1 MQLENSQQHSSVDD
15 GSIERLVEAP
25 KWRAWLCNWW
35 NPRFHSSI
43 LEKHWQKIVIEFL
56 RLRYRIAL
64 LFIGLFTLLWIVF
77 FSVQLPVVP
86 NDDGTSETTT
96 ELLAFYSVSYSVEYI
111 VGGVALFGIL
121 VMLLG
126 LTFWRYYGK
135 IALALSIVLAL
146 VLMASSC
153 ALAVALHLV
162 DDDSGGISTIA
173 FVAQFAITAVV
184 ILVVYTLSRLPIVLS
199 MAFSTIYI
207 ITLEVLAGVLSYNA
221 IHDFPQ
227 KLFVGSIISRL
238 LFHVCLNIS
247 GITTAYLS
255 QMRLHDTFWHI
266 GQCVLTRKILDL
278 ERDVEQKT
286 IHSMMPERFV
296 DELLSAKVQIAFMVN
311 QEVRMG
317 SENIPPGFRT
327 ISLPFTVYRMDRVS
341 ILFADIVGF
350 TQFSSGL
357 TASQLVGILN
367 DIFCKF
373 DDMALKYN
381 CEKIATLGDCYFC
394 VSGCPEPSAN
404 HADNCVDMGLSIFNS
419 LREYREATGHLIKM
433 RVGIHT
439 GSVLCGVM
447 GTKRFKFDVWSHDV
461 TISNRIES
469 VGIPGKVLVSSAT
482 KTNLSSI
489 FVTEEANIPN
499 RPAELSSMKLYFA
512 SRRMRMIAPGPTAH
526 VWKQKIKSIDMFSKG
541 VDVEPSPVKKQQV
554 SNRSACC
561 SCMKKRSHIIP
572 AEITFDASQPTNSL
586 RDSLSRQS
594 HLQRCVSYTEIAN
607 PRVDQQEMIDTEIV
621 KLMEEQE
628 VNIDTYF
635 DPRVKFVTLRFEHAE
650 LEKRYRDYGRDLV
663 DPQSGELVDLGFHLT
678 KLSYLTDAFSLFFI
692 FMFIMVGSAVN
703 LAGGSAF
710 SEEAQPLY
718 QPWLVI
724 FIFGL
729 VFESVILVHI
739 SAVFFPKRF
748 HKRFVRFAQ
757 FIINWYVRLV
767 VAVLLVYY
775 PMTIVV
781 VSLTKCYGTGF
792 TSTEDLTHVQ
802 MGFYITIVVLIS
814 SINFMEI
821 SYLAKVVGS
830 FLSALL
836 IIVLL
841 VAVHL
846 RVCAKLL
853 PTEQDSVDVPN
864 RTYTLESSTDVL
876 TNYYVRHIAPE
887 AAILLM
893 LIVVLLT
900 IVNRMSET
908 NVRLSFMGRIEA
920 AAQKQVTRQQKNQ
933 VEWLL
938 FNIIPPQVALELRS
952 TGRYSRN
959 HDCVGVIFAS
969 IVNFSDFTRKQ
980 SDGDEESFR
989 LLNRIIRELD
999 GLLDKQQFST
1009 IQKIK
1014 TIGSTYMAASG
1025 LDLSN
1030 SSTGNVTH
1038 LVQLIDF
1045 SLQLGDVLRRVSI
1058 LVPGFVFLLR
1068 VGFNY
1073 GPVTSGVV
1081 GSRKLMYDIWG
1092 DTVNVASR
1100 MDTTGQVFKLHMPEE
1115 CLKLLS
1121 PYVSWESHK
1130 VINVK
1135 GKGNMRTIFV
1145 TGRKL

>member
-1 MQLENSQQHSSVDD
+1 M
-15 GSIERLVEAP
+15 
-25 KWRAWLCNWW
+25 
-35 NPRFHSSI
+35 
-43 LEKHWQKIVIEFL
+43 IEFL

-77 FSVQLPVVP
+77 FSVQLPLVP

-96 ELLAFYSVSYSVEYI
+96 ELLAFNSVAYSLEYI
-111 VGGVALFGIL
+111 VGGATLFGVL
-121 VMLLG
+121 VLLLG
-126 LTFWRYYGK
+126 LTFWKYYGK
-135 IALALSIVLAL
+135 IALALSIILAL
-146 VLMASSC
+146 VLMTISC

-162 DDDSGGISTIA
+162 DDNSGGISTIA

-199 MAFSTIYI
+199 VAFSTVYI
-207 ITLEVLAGVLSYNA
+207 VTLEVLAGVLTYNT
-221 IHDFPQ
+221 IPDFPK
-227 KLFVGSIISRL
+227 KLFLGSIISRL
-238 LFHVCLNIS
+238 LFHICLNIS

-317 SENIPPGFRT
+317 SENVPPGFRT
-327 ISLPFTVYRMDRVS
+327 ISLPFTVCQMDRVS

-350 TQFSSGL
+350 TRFSSGL

-367 DIFCKF
+367 EIFCKF

-394 VSGCPEPSAN
+394 VSGCPEPSAT
-404 HADNCVDMGLSIFNS
+404 HADNCVEMGLSIINS
-419 LREYREATGHLIKM
+419 LREYREATGRPIEM

-469 VGIPGKVLVSSAT
+469 IGIPGKVLVSSAT
-482 KTNLSSI
+482 KNNLSSI
-489 FVTEEANIPN
+489 FVTEEARIPI
-499 RPAELSSMKLYFA
+499 RPAELSSMKLYFV
-512 SRRMRMIAPGPTAH
+512 SRRMRSIAPGPTAH
-526 VWKQKIKSIDMFSKG
+526 AWKQKIKSIDTFSKG
-541 VDVEPSPVKKQQV
+541 AEVKPSQVQPQQSSSFSLGCPCVKKH
-554 SNRSACC
+554 
-561 SCMKKRSHIIP
+561 SHVIP
-572 AEITFDASQPTNSL
+572 AGIAVDASQPTNSL

-635 DPRVKFVTLRFEHAE
+635 DPRVKLVTLRFEHTE

-663 DPQSGELVDLGFHLT
+663 DPQSGQLVDLGFHLT

-692 FMFIMVGSAVN
+692 FIFIMVGSAVN

-710 SEEAQPLY
+710 SEDAPPLY
-718 QPWLVI
+718 QSWLVI
-724 FIFGL
+724 FVFGL
-729 VFESVILVHI
+729 LFESIILIHI
-739 SAVFFPKRF
+739 SAVFFPRCF
-748 HKRFVRFAQ
+748 HKRFVGFAQ

-767 VAVLLVYY
+767 VAVLLIYY

-781 VSLTKCYGTGF
+781 VSLTKCYGSGF
-792 TSTEDLTHVQ
+792 SSTEDLTHVQ

-821 SYLAKVVGS
+821 SYLAKTVGS
-830 FLSALL
+830 FLSVLT
-836 IIVLL
+836 IVVLL

-853 PTEQDSVDVPN
+853 PTEEASVAVPN
-864 RTYTLESSTDVL
+864 RTFPLETSTDVL
-876 TNYYVRHIAPE
+876 TNYYVRHVVPE
-887 AAILLM
+887 AAILLT
-893 LIVVLLT
+893 LILVLLT
-900 IVNRMSET
+900 TVNRMSEI

-920 AAQKQVTRQQKNQ
+920 AAQKQFTRQQKNQ

-938 FNIIPPQVALELRS
+938 FNIIPPHVALELRN

-969 IVNFSDFTRKQ
+969 IVNFSDFSRKQ

-999 GLLDKQQFST
+999 GLLDKQQYST

-1030 SSTGNVTH
+1030 DTTSNVTH

-1045 SLQLGDVLRRVSI
+1045 ALQLSDVLRRVSI
-1058 LVPGFVFLLR
+1058 LVPGFAFLLR

-1100 MDTTGQVFKLHMPEE
+1100 MDTTGLVSKLHMPEE

-1145 TGRKL
+1145 TGRKF